1 MIDNYEA
8 MKKLFLIILLF
19 SFIQSFSQEISKKEL
34 RQQKEQEEFN
44 STISLINSK
53 EFEFNANQALP
64 LNGPSIDLSTNTNQ
78 LIVKNDSLICDM
90 PFFGRAF
97 NIDYNEQGGFHF
109 SGTISNY
116 KKDIHSKKKKI
127 ELKFNLKNQS
137 DSYQFHLT
145 ISFNKNASLTIL
157 SNNRAAITYWGKID
171 ELKKNSENQ

>member
-8 MKKLFLIILLF
+8 MKKLFLIILMF
-19 SFIQSFSQEISKKEL
+19 SFIQSFPQEKSKKEL

-44 STISLINSK
+44 TTVSLINSN
-53 EFEFNANQALP
+53 EFEFKADQALP

-78 LIVKNDSLICDM
+78 LIVNNDSLFCDM

-109 SGTISNY
+109 SGTISDY
-116 KKDIHSKKKKI
+116 KKNINSKKKKI
-127 ELKFNLKNQS
+127 ELKFNLKNKS

-145 ISFNKNASLTIL
+145 ISVNKNATLTIL
-157 SNNRAAITYWGKID
+157 SNNRASITYWGKID
-171 ELKKNSENQ
+171 ELKKNSDS